1 MRSGDRGSEGARS
14 GKTKSTEKGPT
25 LFQRFMEWV
34 ALRRKGTKIFGVYL
48 WGGKP
53 GDRRLSES
61 AFSEQKK
68 IGAQYVGDFQR
79 FRS

>member
-1 MRSGDRGSEGARS
+1 
-14 GKTKSTEKGPT
+14 
-25 LFQRFMEWV
+25 MEWV

-68 IGAQYVGDFQR
+68 IGAQYVG
-79 FRS
+79 